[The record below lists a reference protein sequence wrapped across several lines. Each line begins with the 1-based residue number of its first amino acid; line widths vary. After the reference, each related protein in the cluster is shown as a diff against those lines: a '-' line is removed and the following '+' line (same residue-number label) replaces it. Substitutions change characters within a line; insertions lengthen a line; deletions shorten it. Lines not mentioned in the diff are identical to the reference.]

1 MGILSALEEILLHQE
16 KLEKIEVIGTL
27 CLKLRILYLQNSI
40 INKMDDLTHIKKLRY
55 LNEDRGPAELRV
67 LQQTG
72 PDRQLRGL

>member
-1 MGILSALEEILLHQE
+1 MGILSLEEISLHQE

-27 CLKLRILYLQNSI
+27 CRKLRILYLHNNI
-40 INKMDDLTHIKKLRY
+40 INKMEDLTHMKKLRS

-67 LQQTG
+67 PQQTG